1 MALHIWPCPR
11 APTWV
16 TLNLYW
22 TLNIPLQKIKFCFT
36 TSMGHYSQMIGRKFT
51 RIPRVKW
58 SWGKAET
65 SARKILTNHV
75 WDEPWNHTVTPDRGH
90 RTRIHTQT
98 HAFSMQ
104 AQQIHTHTMK
114 RHNVAFKHTLR
125 AQTHRARWQQ
135 MTRKSHS
142 MTDTLYTAISVGKTE
157 VWRLQL

>member
-104 AQQIHTHTMK
+104 AQQIHTHYEKTQCGI
-114 RHNVAFKHTLR
+114 
-125 AQTHRARWQQ
+125 QTHTQSTNTPSKVTAN
-135 MTRKSHS
+135 
-142 MTDTLYTAISVGKTE
+142 DTEESFNDRYIVYCYFC
-157 VWRLQL
+157 R